1 MQKITE
7 FNAFNQTDPKKPL
20 YSSSMLAV
28 KPVRR
33 LDSLLGSPKAIGLP
47 NISPIE
53 KGLFEVNR
61 SPEREALL

>member
-1 MQKITE
+1 
-7 FNAFNQTDPKKPL
+7 
-20 YSSSMLAV
+20 MLVV